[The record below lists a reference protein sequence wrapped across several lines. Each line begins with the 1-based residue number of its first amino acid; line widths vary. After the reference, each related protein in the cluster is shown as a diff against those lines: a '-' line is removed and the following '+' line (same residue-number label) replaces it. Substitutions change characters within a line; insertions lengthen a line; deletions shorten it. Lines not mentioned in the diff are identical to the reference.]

1 MMLTSLRCHAGVCV
15 LRPLTT
21 GARLLGCAPH
31 MSSSQH
37 AYALAFVGVHSVP
50 PCPPTNLT
58 PLLPGTATATAIPL
72 PPGTMLC
79 GLGEFRSVSAL
90 ALTVLRQRNPQR
102 RACDGWKEVR
112 VPAAHGGQAGQGQG
126 QGVRLDQLRLR
137 ALAMQAAED
146 VEAGAGAERQ
156 SGRGTGSRAGLRPVL
171 EEQGSGEEE
180 GGG

>member
-1 MMLTSLRCHAGVCV
+1 MCAQRPALPIL
-15 LRPLTT
+15 PLTLLR
-21 GARLLGCAPH
+21 GAAI
-31 MSSSQH
+31 
-37 AYALAFVGVHSVP
+37 AV
-50 PCPPTNLT
+50 
-58 PLLPGTATATAIPL
+58 LLPT
-72 PPGTMLC
+72 GTMLC

-112 VPAAHGGQAGQGQG
+112 VLAAHGGQAGQGQGQG
-126 QGVRLDQLRLR
+126 QGVRLDQLRLK

-146 VEAGAGAERQ
+146 VEAAAGAGTERQ
-156 SGRGTGSRAGLRPVL
+156 SGRGTGSRTGLRPVL